1 VRRGV
6 RRGVIRGSDAG
17 RTRAVRRQL
26 ARFVWLVIAAAGPAA
41 IPAAL
46 AGQASVVDAGSFTI
60 VHGTAKIGREEFTI
74 RRAPDPDNG
83 FLLSGTAVYA
93 DRRLTPTLA
102 TDSAGAPL
110 RYQVEVRSAERR
122 QELLTLQ
129 IVRGHASQRTQTP
142 HGESATEFRV
152 ADGARLLDDDV
163 YNQYYL
169 ITRGVMSGRSPTPGL
184 SETIRTV
191 VPHRSSESVERI
203 TVVGDDSVMV
213 GGHLLDAT
221 RLRLTAPSV
230 DREVW
235 CDALGRV
242 LKVAIP
248 ARDLVATRDDAPQ

>member
-1 VRRGV
+1 MTARSPMRDAYPVGMRAVTRLLRRRLWPLIV
-6 RRGVIRGSDAG
+6 AAGSVALPTAAVGQPSAIDAG
-17 RTRAVRRQL
+17 TFTVVR
-26 ARFVWLVIAAAGPAA
+26 
-41 IPAAL
+41 
-46 AGQASVVDAGSFTI
+46 
-60 VHGTAKIGREEFTI
+60 GTAKIGREEFTI
-74 RRAPDPDNG
+74 RRAPDPDDG
-83 FLLSGTAVYA
+83 FILSGTAVYA

-110 RYQVEVRSAERR
+110 RYQVEIRSAERR

-169 ITRGVMSGRSPTPGL
+169 IARAVMSGRSPTPGL
-184 SETIRTV
+184 SEAIRTV
-191 VPHRSSESVERI
+191 VPHLSSQSLERI

-221 RLRLTAPSV
+221 RLRLTAPTV
-230 DREVW
+230 DREIW
-235 CDALGRV
+235 ADALGRI

>member
-1 VRRGV
+1 MRTVMRRM
-6 RRGVIRGSDAG
+6 
-17 RTRAVRRQL
+17 QHL
-26 ARFVWLVIAAAGPAA
+26 VWPVIAA
-41 IPAAL
+41 L
-46 AGQASVVDAGSFTI
+46 APVHVGAQASAVDAGSFTI
-60 VHGTAKIGREEFTI
+60 VRGTAKIGREEFTI
-74 RRAPDPDNG
+74 RRSPDPDG
-83 FLLSGTAVYA
+83 GYILSGTAVYA

-129 IVRGHASQRTQTP
+129 IVRGHASQRTQTA
-142 HGESATEFRV
+142 HGESATEFHV
-152 ADGARLLDDDV
+152 AAGARLLDDDV

-169 ITRGVMSGRSPTPGL
+169 IARTVMAGRNPGPGI

-191 VPHRSSESVERI
+191 LPHRSAESIEHI

-213 GGHLLDAT
+213 GGRLLDAT
-221 RLRLTAPSV
+221 QLRLTAPSADRDIWV
-230 DREVW
+230 DG
-235 CDALGRV
+235 LGRV

>member
-1 VRRGV
+1 MAAPPGV
-6 RRGVIRGSDAG
+6 MAGVIRLFG
-17 RTRAVRRQL
+17 RL
-26 ARFVWLVIAAAGPAA
+26 ALPGIAAIGGAA
-41 IPAAL
+41 IPAPL
-46 AGQASVVDAGSFTI
+46 PGQAPVVDAGSFTV

-83 FLLSGTAVYA
+83 FILSGTAVYA

-169 ITRGVMSGRSPTPGL
+169 ITRGVISGRSPTPGL

-191 VPHRSSESVERI
+191 VPHRSSESAERI

-230 DREVW
+230 DREIW
-235 CDALGRV
+235 CDALGRI
-242 LKVAIP
+242 LKVTIP

>member
-1 VRRGV
+1 MRTVMRRM
-6 RRGVIRGSDAG
+6 
-17 RTRAVRRQL
+17 QHL
-26 ARFVWLVIAAAGPAA
+26 VWPVIAA
-41 IPAAL
+41 L
-46 AGQASVVDAGSFTI
+46 APVHVGAQASAVDAGSFTI
-60 VHGTAKIGREEFTI
+60 VRGTAKIGREEFTI
-74 RRAPDPDNG
+74 RRSPDPDG
-83 FLLSGTAVYA
+83 GYILSGTAVYA

-129 IVRGHASQRTQTP
+129 IVRGHASQRTQTA
-142 HGESATEFRV
+142 HGESATEFHV
-152 ADGARLLDDDV
+152 AAGARLLDDDV

-169 ITRGVMSGRSPTPGL
+169 IARTVMAGRNPGPGI

-191 VPHRSSESVERI
+191 LPHRSAESLEHV

-213 GGHLLDAT
+213 GGRLLDAT
-221 RLRLTAPSV
+221 RLRLTAPSADRDIWV
-230 DREVW
+230 DG
-235 CDALGRV
+235 LGRV

>member
-1 VRRGV
+1 MRHLGH
-6 RRGVIRGSDAG
+6 
-17 RTRAVRRQL
+17 L
-26 ARFVWLVIAAAGPAA
+26 ARRVTVAVGAILPAA
-41 IPAAL
+41 MPCVL
-46 AGQASVVDAGSFTI
+46 AGQATAVDAGSFTV

-83 FLLSGTAVYA
+83 FILGGTAVYA

-102 TDSAGAPL
+102 TDSLGAPL

-129 IVRGHASQRTQTP
+129 IVRGHASQRIQTP

-152 ADGARLLDDDV
+152 AEGARLLDDDV

-169 ITRGVMSGRSPTPGL
+169 IARGVMGGRTPTPGM
-184 SETIRTV
+184 SEAVRTV
-191 VPHRSSESVERI
+191 VPHRSSESLERI

-221 RLRLTAPSV
+221 RLHLTAPSV
-230 DREVW
+230 DREIW
-235 CDALGRV
+235 ADALGRI

>member
-1 VRRGV
+1 MPGV
-6 RRGVIRGSDAG
+6 TRHLAFLVWAVI
-17 RTRAVRRQL
+17 V
-26 ARFVWLVIAAAGPAA
+26 AASPAA
-41 IPAAL
+41 IPATL
-46 AGQASVVDAGSFTI
+46 AGQAEAVDAGSFTI
-60 VHGTAKIGREEFTI
+60 VHGTAKIGREEFTV

-83 FLLSGTAVYA
+83 YILSGIAVYA
-93 DRRLTPTLA
+93 DRRLTPTLV

-110 RYQVEVRSAERR
+110 RYQIEVRSAERR

-152 ADGARLLDDDV
+152 AGGARLLDDDV

-169 ITRGVMSGRSPTPGL
+169 IARGMMSGRPTPGL

-191 VPHRSSESVERI
+191 VPHRSAESVERI

-221 RLRLTAPSV
+221 RLHLTAPSV
-230 DREVW
+230 DRDIW
-235 CDALGRV
+235 ADGLGRI
-242 LKVAIP
+242 LKVSIP
-248 ARDLVATRDDAPQ
+248 ARDVVATRDDAPQ

>member
-1 VRRGV
+1 MPNL
-6 RRGVIRGSDAG
+6 IRGL
-17 RTRAVRRQL
+17 RHL
-26 ARFVWLVIAAAGPAA
+26 VWPAIAAASPPAPAA
-41 IPAAL
+41 PPHRAIQAAT
-46 AGQASVVDAGSFTI
+46 VDAGSFTI
-60 VHGTAKIGREEFTI
+60 VRGTAKIGREEFSI

-83 FLLSGTAVYA
+83 YILSGTAVYA

-110 RYQVEVRSAERR
+110 RYQIEVRSAERR

-129 IVRGHASQRTQTP
+129 IVRGHASQRTQTA

-152 ADGARLLDDDV
+152 AADARLLDDDV

-169 ITRGVMSGRSPTPGL
+169 IARDVMGGRNPSPGFTA
-184 SETIRTV
+184 TVRTV
-191 VPHRSSESVERI
+191 VPHRSVESPEHV

-221 RLRLTAPSV
+221 RLRLVDASV
-230 DREVW
+230 ERDVW
-235 CDALGRV
+235 VDELGRL

>member
-1 VRRGV
+1 MPNLMRELRH
-6 RRGVIRGSDAG
+6 
-17 RTRAVRRQL
+17 L
-26 ARFVWLVIAAAGPAA
+26 VWPAIAAASPRA
-41 IPAAL
+41 IPPAPSTPVHSEVQAA
-46 AGQASVVDAGSFTI
+46 VVDAGSFTI
-60 VHGTAKIGREEFTI
+60 VRGTAKIGREEFSI

-83 FLLSGTAVYA
+83 YILSGTAVYA

-129 IVRGHASQRTQTP
+129 IVRGHASQRTQTA

-152 ADGARLLDDDV
+152 TADARLLDDDV

-169 ITRGVMSGRSPTPGL
+169 IARGVMGGRNPSPGF
-184 SETIRTV
+184 SETVRTV
-191 VPHRSSESVERI
+191 VPHRSAESLEHL

-213 GGHLLDAT
+213 GGRLLDAT
-221 RLRLTAPSV
+221 RLRLVAASV
-230 DREVW
+230 ERDIWVDE
-235 CDALGRV
+235 LGRV
-242 LKVAIP
+242 LKVTVP